1 MVQKMEL
8 KEMKKNK
15 NWGIRGAYEMAAE
28 CIDYKKMIDY
38 CEVIHLMGVENI
50 IVEYYDEDR
59 VYIFKYDYDFNEVI
73 YEKEEKY

>member
-1 MVQKMEL
+1 MEL

-28 CIDYKKMIDY
+28 YIDYKKMIDY
-38 CEVIHLMGVENI
+38 CEVIYLMGVENI

>member
-28 CIDYKKMIDY
+28 YIDYKKMIDY

-59 VYIFKYDYDFNEVI
+59 VYIFKYNWDFNEVI

>member
-1 MVQKMEL
+1 
-8 KEMKKNK
+8 MKKNK

-28 CIDYKKMIDY
+28 YIDYKKMIDY

-73 YEKEEKY
+73 YDKEEKF

>member
-1 MVQKMEL
+1 MEL

-28 CIDYKKMIDY
+28 YIDYKKMIEY
-38 CEVIHLMGVENI
+38 CVVIHLMGVENI